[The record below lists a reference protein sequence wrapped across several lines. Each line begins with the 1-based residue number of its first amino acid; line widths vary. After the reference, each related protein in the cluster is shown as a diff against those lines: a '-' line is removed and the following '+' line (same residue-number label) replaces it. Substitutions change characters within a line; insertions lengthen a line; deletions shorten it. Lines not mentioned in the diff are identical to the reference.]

1 MTHTLYSRNLPD
13 TSYRIINKIVIG
25 VIVLQNLG
33 LKSNLRNLSDKVD
46 HRKIETPEQFFNVL
60 YEETYVRI
68 TWIAEE
74 SK

>member
-46 HRKIETPEQFFNVL
+46 FETPEQFFNVL